1 MDPER
6 ANRIYDMLRNAGF
19 SRNKAKIL
27 ALLEQVESM
36 SIDRIARL
44 LGISMSRASNSLNY
58 LLSEGIV
65 QRMERKD
72 GPGVGRS
79 KHIYSLRSRMQGG
92 DLSNINGVKVVISDD
107 FRIDP

>member
-6 ANRIYDMLRNAGF
+6 ANRIYDMLRDAGF

-36 SIDRIARL
+36 STDRIATL
-44 LGISMSRASNSLNY
+44 LGISMSRASDALNF

-65 QRMERKD
+65 QRMERKE
-72 GPGVGRS
+72 GQGVGRS
-79 KHIYSLRSRMQGG
+79 KHIYRLRIPIEEVEF
-92 DLSNINGVKVVISDD
+92 SNKNRVKVIISDD
-107 FRIDP
+107 FKIDP